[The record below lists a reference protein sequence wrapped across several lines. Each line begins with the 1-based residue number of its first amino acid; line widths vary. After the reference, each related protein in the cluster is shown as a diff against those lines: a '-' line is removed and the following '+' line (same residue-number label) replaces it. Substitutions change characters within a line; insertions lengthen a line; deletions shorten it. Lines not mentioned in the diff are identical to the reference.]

1 MSLCI
6 EPTRFAE
13 GIWRALLSQSS
24 DLKAPPPKID
34 VLLRG
39 RPVRGVR
46 VDALDMENCYELSVP
61 IPPEAV
67 GFGTYMLLIVEQGSS
82 KVLSRIVLSGGDL
95 NGEDLRAE
103 MAELR
108 AEIDLL
114 KRHFAHH
121 AKVTF
126 KPFTLRIA

>member
-1 MSLCI
+1 MSLRI

-13 GIWRALLSQSS
+13 GIWRALLSQPS

-34 VLLRG
+34 VLLQG
-39 RPVRGVR
+39 RPIRGVR
-46 VDALDMENCYELSVP
+46 VDPLNMENCYELSVP
-61 IPPEAV
+61 IPPEAI
-67 GFGTYMLLIVEQGSS
+67 GSGTYMLLIVEQGSS
-82 KVLSRIVLSGGDL
+82 KVLARIVPSGGDL

-114 KRHFAHH
+114 KRLFRASR
-121 AKVTF
+121 KSGF
-126 KPFTLRIA
+126 

>member
-24 DLKAPPPKID
+24 DLKALPLKIE
-34 VLLRG
+34 VLLQG
-39 RPVRGVR
+39 RPIRGVR
-46 VDALDMENCYELSVP
+46 VDALDIENCYELSVP
-61 IPPEAV
+61 ILPEDV
-67 GFGTYMLLIVEQGSS
+67 GFGTYMHLIVEQGSS
-82 KVLSRIVLSGGDL
+82 NVLSRIVLSGGDL

-103 MAELR
+103 MAEFR

-114 KRHFAHH
+114 KRLFRATR
-121 AKVTF
+121 KSDF
-126 KPFTLRIA
+126 

>member
-1 MSLCI
+1 MSLRI

-13 GIWRALLSQSS
+13 GIWRALLSQPS

-34 VLLRG
+34 VLLQGCLIRD
-39 RPVRGVR
+39 VR
-46 VDALDMENCYELSVP
+46 VDPLNMENCYELSVP
-61 IPPEAV
+61 IPPEAI

-82 KVLSRIVLSGGDL
+82 KVLARIVLSGGDL

-114 KRHFAHH
+114 KRLFRASR
-121 AKVTF
+121 KSGF
-126 KPFTLRIA
+126 

>member
-24 DLKAPPPKID
+24 DLKALPPKID

-114 KRHFAHH
+114 KRLFRASR
-121 AKVTF
+121 KSDF
-126 KPFTLRIA
+126 

>member
-1 MSLCI
+1 MSLRI

-24 DLKAPPPKID
+24 DLKALPPKID
-34 VLLRG
+34 VLLQG
-39 RPVRGVR
+39 RPIRGVR

-114 KRHFAHH
+114 KRLFRASR
-121 AKVTF
+121 KSDF
-126 KPFTLRIA
+126 

>member
-1 MSLCI
+1 MSLRI

-13 GIWRALLSQSS
+13 GIWWALLNQPS
-24 DLKAPPPKID
+24 DLKAPPPKIN
-34 VLLRG
+34 VLLQG

-46 VDALDMENCYELSVP
+46 VDPLNMENCYELSVP
-61 IPPEAV
+61 IPPEAI
-67 GFGTYMLLIVEQGSS
+67 GSGTYMLLIVEQGSS

-114 KRHFAHH
+114 KRLFRASR
-121 AKVTF
+121 KSGF
-126 KPFTLRIA
+126 

>member
-1 MSLCI
+1 MSLRI

-13 GIWRALLSQSS
+13 GIWRALLNQPS
-24 DLKAPPPKID
+24 DFKAPPPKID
-34 VLLRG
+34 VLLQG
-39 RPVRGVR
+39 RPIRGVR
-46 VDALDMENCYELSVP
+46 VDPLNMENCYELSVP
-61 IPPEAV
+61 IPPEAI
-67 GFGTYMLLIVEQGSS
+67 GSGTYMLLIVEQGSS

-114 KRHFAHH
+114 KRLFRVSR
-121 AKVTF
+121 KSGF
-126 KPFTLRIA
+126 

>member
-34 VLLRG
+34 VLLQG
-39 RPVRGVR
+39 RPIRGVR
-46 VDALDMENCYELSVP
+46 VDPLNMENCCELSVP
-61 IPPEAV
+61 IPPEAI
-67 GFGTYMLLIVEQGSS
+67 GSGTYMLLIVEQGSS

-95 NGEDLRAE
+95 NGENLRAE

-114 KRHFAHH
+114 KRIFRASR
-121 AKVTF
+121 KSGF
-126 KPFTLRIA
+126 

>member
-6 EPTRFAE
+6 EPTRFVE

-24 DLKAPPPKID
+24 DLKAPTPKID

-39 RPVRGVR
+39 RPIRGVR
-46 VDALDMENCYELSVP
+46 VDALDIENCYELSVP

-82 KVLSRIVLSGGDL
+82 KALSRIVLSGGDL
-95 NGEDLRAE
+95 NGEYLRAE
-103 MAELR
+103 MADLR

-114 KRHFAHH
+114 KRLFRASR
-121 AKVTF
+121 KSGF
-126 KPFTLRIA
+126 

>member
-1 MSLCI
+1 MSLRI
-6 EPTRFAE
+6 EPTRLAE
-13 GIWRALLSQSS
+13 GIWRALLSQPS

-34 VLLRG
+34 VLLQG
-39 RPVRGVR
+39 RPIRGVR
-46 VDALDMENCYELSVP
+46 VDPLNMENCYELSVP
-61 IPPEAV
+61 IPPEAI
-67 GFGTYMLLIVEQGSS
+67 GSGTYMLLIVEQGSS

-114 KRHFAHH
+114 KRLFRASR
-121 AKVTF
+121 KSGF
-126 KPFTLRIA
+126 

>member
-13 GIWRALLSQSS
+13 GIWPALLSQSS

-114 KRHFAHH
+114 KRLFRASR
-121 AKVTF
+121 KSDF
-126 KPFTLRIA
+126 

>member
-1 MSLCI
+1 M
-6 EPTRFAE
+6 
-13 GIWRALLSQSS
+13 LSQYS

-34 VLLRG
+34 VLLQGHLIR
-39 RPVRGVR
+39 VVW
-46 VDALDMENCYELSVP
+46 VDALDMENWYELFVP

-95 NGEDLRAE
+95 NCEDLRAKI
-103 MAELR
+103 AKLR

-114 KRHFAHH
+114 KRLFRASRKSDFYTFYV
-121 AKVTF
+121 AYCVTI
-126 KPFTLRIA
+126 KP

>member
-1 MSLCI
+1 MSLRI

-13 GIWRALLSQSS
+13 GIWRALLSQPS
-24 DLKAPPPKID
+24 DLKAPPPKIE
-34 VLLRG
+34 VLLQRS
-39 RPVRGVR
+39 PIRGVR
-46 VDALDMENCYELSVP
+46 VDPLNMENCYELSVP
-61 IPPEAV
+61 IPPEAI
-67 GFGTYMLLIVEQGSS
+67 GSGTYMLLIVEQGSS

-114 KRHFAHH
+114 KRLFRASR
-121 AKVTF
+121 KSGF
-126 KPFTLRIA
+126 